1 MSDGKYQEL
10 GAGDFE
16 FCLTENGLIVRSRQE
31 PQVSTKTMT
40 GYMLVGH
47 VRLWSVKSG
56 GQLGAAS

>member
-1 MSDGKYQEL
+1 MPDGKNQEL
-10 GAGDFE
+10 GAGALE
-16 FCLTENGLIVRSRQE
+16 LSLTEDGLIIRSRQE

-47 VRLWSVKSG
+47 VQLWSVKSG